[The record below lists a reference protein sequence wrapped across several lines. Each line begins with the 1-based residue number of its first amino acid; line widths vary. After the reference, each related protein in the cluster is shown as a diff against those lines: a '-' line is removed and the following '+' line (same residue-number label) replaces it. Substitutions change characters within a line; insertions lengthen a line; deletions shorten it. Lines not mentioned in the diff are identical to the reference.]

1 MMIFSFVFEYK
12 SPLTLENISKSTKQ
26 SVLQTDAS
34 QNPFGCFNQDFFSN
48 SRKLTFLK
56 FQELLKKKKDINC
69 YQTNINIKMAKFFIT
84 KTP

>member
-1 MMIFSFVFEYK
+1 MLLNFHIHRNTMMIFSFVFEYK

-56 FQELLKKKKDINC
+56 FQELLKKKKTLTAIR
-69 YQTNINIKMAKFFIT
+69 QTLI
-84 KTP
+84 